1 MKTTQ
6 AAIVASIPLALATQL
21 PLGALAQDNCYER
34 ALESAIRSGLVTQVG
49 RKTVLGDPIH
59 LPSCGKT
66 VSELVIDARG
76 HDPV

>member
-6 AAIVASIPLALATQL
+6 AAIITTSIALATQL
-21 PLGALAQDNCYER
+21 PLPGLPQENCYEG

-66 VSELVIDARG
+66 VSELVIEARG